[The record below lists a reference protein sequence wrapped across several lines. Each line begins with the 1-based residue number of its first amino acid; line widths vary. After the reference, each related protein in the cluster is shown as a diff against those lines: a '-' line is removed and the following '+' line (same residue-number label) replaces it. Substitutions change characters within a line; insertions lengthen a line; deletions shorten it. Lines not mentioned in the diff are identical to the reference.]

1 MRAQLRIAILA
12 CSLLLCAAAADA
24 GTCPAEP
31 FVKNAGA
38 VLMRAARSD
47 SPAAFSGMV
56 QRYADVRSLAFFA
69 LGPYRGKLPKAQEG
83 QYVSLTLSF
92 MGRFLAN
99 HAGRFNGN
107 GLTIVSCT
115 GDGATMT
122 VTAKLSG
129 GQKVIFRLSRTRNGF
144 KVRDLNVS
152 SIWLA
157 QQLRSNFVGT
167 LKRADGDLDALFRYL
182 KTYS

>member
-1 MRAQLRIAILA
+1 MRAHLRIAVVA
-12 CSLLLCAAAADA
+12 VSLLFGAAAADA
-24 GTCPAEP
+24 ATCPAEP
-31 FVKNAGA
+31 FVKSAGA
-38 VLMRAARSD
+38 VLMRAARSN
-47 SPAAFSGMV
+47 SPASFSGMV
-56 QRYADVRSLAFFA
+56 QRYADVRGLAFFA

-83 QYVSLTLSF
+83 EYVSLTLSF
-92 MGRFLAN
+92 IGRFMAN

-107 GLTIVSCT
+107 GLTVISCT
-115 GDGATMT
+115 GDGANMT

-129 GQKVIFRLSRTRNGF
+129 GQKVIFRLSRTRGGF

-167 LKRADGDLDALFRYL
+167 LKRADGDLGALFRYL